1 MRHLKTLS
9 DKPFFYDR
17 WIFAIAL
24 TLICFGLLMV
34 SSASMVVSDQSYH
47 EPFHYLLRQ
56 LIYLFGGFFV
66 AWIITRIPLSF
77 WEEASFMLLLLCFA
91 LLAAVLI
98 PGIGSVING
107 SRRWI
112 HLGFLS
118 LQVSEAVKLMAI
130 LYMAGFLQRHLE
142 EVQTRLTGFI
152 KPMIFFGIMALF
164 LLMEPDFGA
173 TSVIMMTMLSLLF
186 IAGARLLPFLLLVGL
201 CVGGMAV
208 LAITTPYRMQR
219 LTTFLNP
226 WIHAYGSGY
235 QLTQSLIAFGRGGIF
250 GVGLGNSVQKLF
262 YLPEAHTDF
271 IFAVIG
277 EELGFAGELLLLALF
292 VVLIAR
298 VVQIAQL
305 ALKQEQ
311 YFAGY
316 AAWGI
321 GLWLSF
327 QVIINIGVNIGVLP
341 TKGLTLPLISYGG
354 SSLLVC
360 CAAIGILLRVSYEVQ
375 SMEVNAVSRM
385 RQRVS

>member
-1 MRHLKTLS
+1 M
-9 DKPFFYDR
+9 
-17 WIFAIAL
+17 
-24 TLICFGLLMV
+24 
-34 SSASMVVSDQSYH
+34 
-47 EPFHYLLRQ
+47 
-56 LIYLFGGFFV
+56 
-66 AWIITRIPLSF
+66 
-77 WEEASFMLLLLCFA
+77 
-91 LLAAVLI
+91 
-98 PGIGSVING
+98 
-107 SRRWI
+107 
-112 HLGFLS
+112 
-118 LQVSEAVKLMAI
+118 
-130 LYMAGFLQRHLE
+130 
-142 EVQTRLTGFI
+142 
-152 KPMIFFGIMALF
+152 
-164 LLMEPDFGA
+164 
-173 TSVIMMTMLSLLF
+173 
-186 IAGARLLPFLLLVGL
+186 
-201 CVGGMAV
+201 
-208 LAITTPYRMQR
+208 
-219 LTTFLNP
+219 
-226 WIHAYGSGY
+226 
-235 QLTQSLIAFGRGGIF
+235 
-250 GVGLGNSVQKLF
+250 
-262 YLPEAHTDF
+262 
-271 IFAVIG
+271 IG